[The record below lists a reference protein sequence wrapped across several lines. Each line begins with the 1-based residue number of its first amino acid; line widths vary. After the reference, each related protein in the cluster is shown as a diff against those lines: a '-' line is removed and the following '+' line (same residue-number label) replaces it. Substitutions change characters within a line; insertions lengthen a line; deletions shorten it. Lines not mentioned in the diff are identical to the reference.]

1 VSRCRVRPS
10 RFKHIFCIGIL
21 TDFGEYR
28 AKEWL
33 ESHITTIP
41 TPFSPS
47 IASNGTT
54 MTFEQSLRDGY
65 YLAHL
70 ARSLGG
76 NRGGIFN
83 HPDLQLKHT
92 DNIMQFFGFVQSVG
106 LPEVSTIFDV
116 FSFDGNVKKD

>member
-1 VSRCRVRPS
+1 MG
-10 RFKHIFCIGIL
+10 KH
-21 TDFGEYR
+21 R

-47 IASNGTT
+47 IASNGTILS
-54 MTFEQSLRDGY
+54 FEQSLRDGY

-106 LPEVSTIFDV
+106 LPEVSIIIEV
-116 FSFDGNVKKD
+116 FSVNRNVKKDLKTDHC